1 VAGPAPVSETAVATS
16 ALGERYRRVA
26 LPLVAVAPRTA
37 GLTTLVRGS
46 TTMYTDAAVETFAAA
61 VVLWVDGRPAWET
74 EARGLDYFHPAELR
88 LPATGAGEP
97 GLLEV
102 FITREAYVTGA
113 ERPRAPGYEESW
125 VFLVGGPAPGDTA
138 VSVPSVPYLG
148 SRKKGIDHKYQCF
161 AGLRLATGQWRST
174 AYVINPYPEPLD
186 LRGWLQAPSGAAE
199 EVLSAPVPGRS
210 VRALDLLDLAAAGG
224 DPARFD
230 YGTLIVW
237 GSLKPQGYVA
247 IQSPDGRTRAMDH
260 FNPFW
265 S

>member
-1 VAGPAPVSETAVATS
+1 MSASPPASGTLT
-16 ALGERYRRVA
+16 LLERYRRVA
-26 LPLVAVAPRTA
+26 LPLVAVAPRTP
-37 GLTTLVRGS
+37 GLSTLVRGS
-46 TTMYTDAAVETFAAA
+46 TTMYGDAAAEKFAAA
-61 VVLWVDGRPAWET
+61 VALWTDGALAWET
-74 EARGLDYFHPAELR
+74 EVRDLDYVHPAEIR
-88 LPATGAGEP
+88 VPDARAAGEP

-102 FITREAYVTGA
+102 FITREAYVDGV
-113 ERPRAPGYEESW
+113 ERPRVPGYEESW

-138 VSVPSVPYLG
+138 VSVPSVPYIG

-161 AGLRLATGQWRST
+161 AGLRLARAWRSIG
-174 AYVINPYPEPLD
+174 YVINPYPDPLD
-186 LRGWLQAPSGAAE
+186 LRCWLQSTAGRAE
-199 EVLSAPVPGRS
+199 EVLARPVPGRS
-210 VRALDLLDLAAAGG
+210 VRTLDLTSLAAAGG
-224 DPARFD
+224 APDRFD

>member
-1 VAGPAPVSETAVATS
+1 VSVTAPVVS
-16 ALGERYRRVA
+16 ALGERYRSVA
-26 LPLVAVAPRTA
+26 LPLVAVAPRAA
-37 GLTTLVRGS
+37 GVTTLVRGS
-46 TTMYTDAAVETFAAA
+46 TTMYTDASAEPFAAA
-61 VVLWVDGRPAWET
+61 VVLWVDGHPVWET
-74 EARGLDYFHPAELR
+74 EARGLDYFHPAEIR
-88 LPATGAGEP
+88 VPAAPGAEP

-125 VFLVGGPAPGDTA
+125 VFLVGGPSPGDTA
-138 VSVPSVPYLG
+138 VSVPSVPYIG

-161 AGLRLATGQWRST
+161 AGLRLAAGRWRST

-186 LRGWLQAPSGAAE
+186 LRCWLQATSGAAE
-199 EVLSAPVPGRS
+199 EVLGAPVPGRS
-210 VRALDLLDLAAAGG
+210 VRALDLLALAAAGG

-230 YGTLIVW
+230 YGALVVW

-247 IQSPDGRTRAMDH
+247 VQSPDGRTRAMDH

>member
-1 VAGPAPVSETAVATS
+1 VSTVAPAAS

-37 GLTTLVRGS
+37 GLTTVIRGS
-46 TTMYTDAAVETFAAA
+46 TTMYTDTAGERFAAA
-61 VVLWVDGRPAWET
+61 VVLWVDGVPTWET
-74 EARGLDYFHPAELR
+74 EALGLDYFHPAEIR
-88 LPATGAGEP
+88 VPATGGGEP

-102 FITREAYVTGA
+102 FVTREAYVTGA
-113 ERPRAPGYEESW
+113 ERPRKPGYEESW
-125 VFLVGGPAPGDTA
+125 VFVVGGRAAADTA
-138 VSVPSVPYLG
+138 VSVPSVPYIG

-161 AGLRLATGQWRST
+161 AGLRLGAGRWRST
-174 AYVINPYPEPLD
+174 AYVINPYPDPLD
-186 LRGWLQAPSGAAE
+186 LRCWLQAAGGAAE
-199 EVLSAPVPGRS
+199 DVLSVPVPGRS
-210 VRALDLLDLAAAGG
+210 VRALDLLALAAAGG

-230 YGTLIVW
+230 YGTLVVW

-247 IQSPDGRTRAMDH
+247 IESPDGRTRAMDH